1 MNSRRHSD
9 EKTLQSLD
17 SLKTVIT
24 EVDDTDHAITL
35 KEIEL
40 NVQDLQMNHNELRV
54 TIDKDNNIRKNS
66 GAVLSVSSDQ
76 ESCIDTRKNSNTSI
90 RTVQSMPKYTECM
103 AADKP
108 FANISNRRM
117 IDNIT
122 RAVSCL
128 LII

>member
-122 RAVSCL
+122 RAVS
-128 LII
+128 

>member
-1 MNSRRHSD
+1 MSCRRPSD
-9 EKTLQSLD
+9 EKTLQSFD
-17 SLKTVIT
+17 SLKTVIS
-24 EVDDTDHAITL
+24 EVDDRDHAINL

-40 NVQDLQMNHNELRV
+40 NVHDLQMSHNELKV
-54 TIDKDNNIRKNS
+54 TIDKDNNLRKNS

-76 ESCIDTRKNSNTSI
+76 ESFMDTRKNSNTSI

-122 RAVSCL
+122 RAVSIFSSL
-128 LII
+128 